1 MDDYSVNSLIESKNE
16 WCARLVNL
24 LTPAVI
30 SGIKSIFEESWNL
43 CIANEEQTKYLMTF
57 QTFLSRVPKWNEE
70 IIKTE
75 RKRILDVT
83 TCPYL
88 EDMITCVHIIHM
100 KALTVVRVGQH
111 QKQVNI
117 NIPSI
122 NNFIHKLY
130 ILVARK
136 IYTNV
141 YLFEVNIPPLDIQ
154 RHNRELELIIKESIL
169 NAIRES
175 IPVEDILKEYLSETQ
190 EEEVI
195 ITDDIIETP
204 KVETI
209 ETPKAETIET
219 PKAETIETPK
229 VETIETLKAEPVHM
243 VTKNNEPLVVSNPI
257 MPDKISFSDIDFTM
271 DESGNQGKI
280 EAPKTIERLERISQ
294 ETHEKR
300 KQEEESEDKLVIGDE
315 ISLEDI
321 GIKDL
326 NGRMHVKPL
335 PVIDIETL

>member
-24 LTPAVI
+24 LTPAII

-43 CIANEEQTKYLMTF
+43 CIANQEQTKYLMTF

-70 IIKTE
+70 IIITE
-75 RKRILDVT
+75 RNRILEVT
-83 TCPYL
+83 NCPYL
-88 EDMITCVHIIHM
+88 EDMVTCVHIIHM

-111 QKQVNI
+111 QKKVNI
-117 NIPSI
+117 NIPSM
-122 NNFIHKLY
+122 NHFIHKLY

-136 IYTNV
+136 VYTNV

-154 RHNRELELIIKESIL
+154 RHNRELELIIKESVL

-190 EEEVI
+190 EEEVV

-204 KVETI
+204 KVEPI
-209 ETPKAETIET
+209 EPIPTQPIPTQPIPTQPIPTVQKEQTS
-219 PKAETIETPK
+219 
-229 VETIETLKAEPVHM
+229 
-243 VTKNNEPLVVSNPI
+243 LV
-257 MPDKISFSDIDFTM
+257 PDKISFSDIDYTM
-271 DESGNQGKI
+271 DTNGKQGI
-280 EAPKTIERLERISQ
+280 VEAPKTIERLERISQ

-300 KQEEESEDKLVIGDE
+300 KQEEESEMNEDKLVIGDE
-315 ISLEDI
+315 ISLDNI

-326 NGRMHVKPL
+326 NGRMNVKPL
-335 PVIDIETL
+335 PVLDIETL

>member
-43 CIANEEQTKYLMTF
+43 CVSNKENAKYLMTF

-70 IIKTE
+70 IINNE
-75 RKRILDVT
+75 RKRILEVT
-83 TCPYL
+83 KCSYL
-88 EDMITCVHIIHM
+88 EDIITCVHIIHM

-111 QKQVNI
+111 QKKVNI

-122 NNFIHKLY
+122 NHFIHKLY

-141 YLFEVNIPPLDIQ
+141 YLFEVNVSPLDIQ

-169 NAIRES
+169 NAIRDS

-190 EEEVI
+190 EEEVV
-195 ITDDIIETP
+195 ITDVIIETP
-204 KVETI
+204 VVEII
-209 ETPKAETIET
+209 ETPNAVKPIEPANVDFT
-219 PKAETIETPK
+219 PFI
-229 VETIETLKAEPVHM
+229 AEPLIS
-243 VTKNNEPLVVSNPI
+243 NVSEDIKPERI
-257 MPDKISFSDIDFTM
+257 TFSDIDFTM
-271 DESGNQGKI
+271 DASGKQGSI
-280 EAPKTIERLERISQ
+280 EAPKNIERLEQISQ
-294 ETHEKR
+294 ETYKKR
-300 KQEEESEDKLVIGDE
+300 KEENEDKLVIGDE
-315 ISLEDI
+315 ISLDDI

-326 NGRMHVKPL
+326 NGRMNVKPL
-335 PVIDIETL
+335 PVLDIETL